1 MKKAFLCQIPYNLPK
16 NYCKYEAMDSKKLQI
31 DRAVRFPLVLLV
43 EAYASPEDEVRIVVT
58 YNSDENLETIHAL
71 RDDLRA
77 VQEKIGFIC
86 DLDSPTDFRAV
97 QVDFEFHINYQKRL
111 FLKLLDQFDDI
122 EKIYADITI
131 GTKPTPIVITRLL
144 DYFQKTRPMF
154 IGNIIYA
161 NAPRMMEG
169 KAISSDEIL
178 EEKYTI

>member
-97 QVDFEFHINYQKRL
+97 QLTLNSILIIRKGCFKTSWTSLMTSKR
-111 FLKLLDQFDDI
+111 F
-122 EKIYADITI
+122 
-131 GTKPTPIVITRLL
+131 TPILRL
-144 DYFQKTRPMF
+144 
-154 IGNIIYA
+154 N
-161 NAPRMMEG
+161 
-169 KAISSDEIL
+169 
-178 EEKYTI
+178 